1 MATAAELTFIT
12 AVRAAEGVRQVAKAA
27 AFVTYGFVQ
36 ANLAA
41 YLTAI
46 EAADNAF
53 ITAINAAASTAGAV
67 GYTIPNGPGVLGTPP
82 NPGNVILGDN
92 GSFALIAGNWA
103 TLGAIG

>member
-1 MATAAELTFIT
+1 VATAAEFIFIS
-12 AVRAAEGVRQVAKAA
+12 AVRAAEGVRQAAKAA

-41 YLTAI
+41 YLTAL

-53 ITAINAAASTAGAV
+53 ITAVNAAASTAGAV
-67 GYTIPNGPGVLGTPP
+67 GYTIPNSGTP
-82 NPGNVILGDN
+82 NPGNVIIGDN
-92 GSFALIAGNWA
+92 GSFALIFGQIA

>member
-1 MATAAELTFIT
+1 MATAAESTFIT
-12 AVRAAEGVRQVAKAA
+12 TIRAAEGVRQSAKTA

-41 YLTAI
+41 YLTAL

-53 ITAINAAASTAGAV
+53 ITSVNAAASTAGAL
-67 GYTIPNGPGVLGTPP
+67 GYTIPNSGTP
-82 NPGNVILGDN
+82 NPGNIIIGDN
-92 GSFALIAGNWA
+92 GSFALIFGQIA

>member
-1 MATAAELTFIT
+1 MATAAELTFIN

-41 YLTAI
+41 YLTAL

-53 ITAINAAASTAGAV
+53 ITSTNAAASTAGAL
-67 GYTIPNGPGVLGTPP
+67 GYTIPNSGTP
-82 NPGNVILGDN
+82 NPGNVIIADN
-92 GSFALIAGNWA
+92 GSFALIAGQTA
-103 TLGAIG
+103 TLGAIA

>member
-1 MATAAELTFIT
+1 MATATEFTLIA
-12 AVRAAEGVRQVAKAA
+12 AVRAAEGVRQAAKQA

-41 YLTAI
+41 YLTAL

-53 ITAINAAASTAGAV
+53 ITTVNAAASAAGAV
-67 GYTIPNGPGVLGTPP
+67 GYTIPNSGTP
-82 NPGNVILGDN
+82 NPGNVIIGDN
-92 GSFALIAGNWA
+92 GSFALIGGQTA

>member
-1 MATAAELTFIT
+1 MATAAESTFIVT
-12 AVRAAEGVRQVAKAA
+12 IRAAEGVRQVAKAA

-41 YLTAI
+41 YLTAL

-53 ITAINAAASTAGAV
+53 ITAVNAAASTAGAV
-67 GYTIPNGPGVLGTPP
+67 GYTIPNSGTP
-82 NPGNVILGDN
+82 NPGNVIIGDN
-92 GSFALIAGNWA
+92 GSFALIFGQIA

>member
-1 MATAAELTFIT
+1 MATATELTLIT
-12 AVRAAEGVRQVAKAA
+12 AVRTAEGVRQAAKQA

-41 YLTAI
+41 YLTAL

-53 ITAINAAASTAGAV
+53 VTTVQAAASTAGAV
-67 GYTIPNGPGVLGTPP
+67 GYTIAGGGQPQ
-82 NPGNVILGDN
+82 PGNVIIGDN
-92 GSFALIAGNWA
+92 GSFALIAGNIS

>member
-1 MATAAELTFIT
+1 MATAGEFTFIS
-12 AVRAAEGVRQVAKAA
+12 AVRAAEGVRQAAKAA

-41 YLTAI
+41 YLTAL

-53 ITAINAAASTAGAV
+53 ITSVNAAASTAGAV
-67 GYTIPNGPGVLGTPP
+67 GFTVPNSGPS
-82 NPGNVILGDN
+82 PGNVIIGDN
-92 GSFALIAGNWA
+92 GSFALIFGQIA